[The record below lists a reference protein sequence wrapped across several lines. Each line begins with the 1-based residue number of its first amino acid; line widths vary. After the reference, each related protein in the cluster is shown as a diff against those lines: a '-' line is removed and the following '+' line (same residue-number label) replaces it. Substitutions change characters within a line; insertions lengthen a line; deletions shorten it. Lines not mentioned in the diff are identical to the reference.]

1 MSADEALSTV
11 FYERYSSLVGLAR
24 LLLDRRED
32 AEEVVQ
38 EAFARTLEGWDRLRT
53 PGDPYPYVRT
63 AVVNLARSGLRRRVM
78 ARRRVLEAVPADAA
92 PADVAVLASE
102 SRREVID
109 AVRSLPQRQRECV
122 VLRYFEECSTAETAA
137 ALGIGEGAVKTHLH
151 RGLKAME
158 EKLEA
163 TR

>member
-1 MSADEALSTV
+1 
-11 FYERYSSLVGLAR
+11 
-24 LLLDRRED
+24 
-32 AEEVVQ
+32 
-38 EAFARTLEGWDRLRT
+38 
-53 PGDPYPYVRT
+53 
-63 AVVNLARSGLRRRVM
+63 M